1 MIKALRILLF
11 CASALGAP
19 AAISH
24 AEDLEDL
31 APYKILRSL
40 QFIQD
45 SVVLG
50 DHSAI
55 EMQRYMLGAIDK
67 RLRTAGIVQFEDPR
81 NIDAALIYAMS
92 GGNPETLDFL
102 TSRDIEGNFD
112 SRVTDALRQYLNGK
126 GALIVANLAKT
137 IPEYRNSRIGPYL
150 YLILGNAASLQ
161 DPKAAMG
168 YYDWAR
174 LMAPGTIIEEAAL
187 RRSISLSMRGGVP
200 EKGFAY
206 ALSYARRFMTSPY
219 ASQFADIFVELAV
232 TNVSDQTEAKITEIL
247 EFMDRPRQREVYLRI
262 ARRAAIAGL
271 KPLARLAAERADA
284 LSDIAD
290 GKPKALASLYAGLVD
305 VPSADILDAVK
316 QMSAIPE
323 QDLSPRDRAL
333 LQAAQAVAQE
343 VLKAPE
349 PESLTQATVSKVINE
364 ESEQPTGSGESP
376 FAEPVAQTT
385 EKTVDGIEEQ
395 QAKTAESKGDPE
407 HDNFLTA
414 SRSKIDEIDTLLK
427 GEVK

>member
-1 MIKALRILLF
+1 MATIL
-11 CASALGAP
+11 
-19 AAISH
+19 H
-24 AEDLEDL
+24 AEELDDLP
-31 APYKILRSL
+31 PYKILRSL

-67 RLRTAGIVQFEDPR
+67 RLRTAGIAQFEDPR

-112 SRVTDALRQYLNGK
+112 SRITDALRQYLNGK
-126 GALIVANLAKT
+126 GALIVSNLAKA
-137 IPEYRNSRIGPYL
+137 IPEYRNSRIAPYL
-150 YLILGNAASLQ
+150 YLILGNASSLQ
-161 DPKAAMG
+161 DPKAAIG
-168 YYDWAR
+168 YFDWAR

-187 RRSISLSMRGGVP
+187 RRSISLSMRGGMP
-200 EKGFAY
+200 EKGFSY
-206 ALSYARRFMTSPY
+206 SLSYARRFMTSPY

-232 TNVSDQTEAKITEIL
+232 ANFNEQTEGKITEIL
-247 EFMDRPRQREVYLRI
+247 EFMDRARQREVYLRI

-271 KPLARLAAERADA
+271 QPLARLAAARAAA
-284 LSDIAD
+284 LSDIAES
-290 GKPKALASLYAGLVD
+290 KPKALASLYAGLVD
-305 VPSADILDAVK
+305 VPSADILDAIK
-316 QMSAIPE
+316 QMSVIPE

-333 LQAAQAVAQE
+333 LQAAKAVAQE
-343 VLKAPE
+343 VLRPPE
-349 PESLTQATVSKVINE
+349 SESLTQATVSSVIPE
-364 ESEQPTGSGESP
+364 ESNERSGSGESP
-376 FAEPVAQTT
+376 FAEPVAQMADKPT
-385 EKTVDGIEEQ
+385 EGGGEEQ
-395 QAKTAESKGDPE
+395 EANAPENQGNPE

-414 SRSKIDEIDTLLK
+414 GRSKIDEIDMLLK

>member
-1 MIKALRILLF
+1 MIKALRFLLL

-19 AAISH
+19 MAQ
-24 AEDLEDL
+24 AEDFDDL
-31 APYKILRSL
+31 PPYKILRSL

-67 RLRTAGIVQFEDPR
+67 RLRTAGIAQFEDPR

-112 SRVTDALRQYLNGK
+112 SRITDALRQYLNGK
-126 GALIVANLAKT
+126 GALIVANLVKT
-137 IPEYRNSRIGPYL
+137 IPEYRNTRIGPYL

-187 RRSISLSMRGGVP
+187 RRSISLSMRGGMP
-200 EKGFAY
+200 EKGFSY
-206 ALSYARRFMTSPY
+206 SLSYARRFMTSPY
-219 ASQFADIFVELAV
+219 VGQFADIFVELAV
-232 TNVSDQTEAKITEIL
+232 ANFNAETEGKITEIL

-271 KPLARLAAERADA
+271 QPLARLAAQRAEA
-284 LSDIAD
+284 LSDVAD
-290 GKPKALASLYAGLVD
+290 SNKALASLYAGLVD
-305 VPSADILDAVK
+305 VPSADILAAVS
-316 QMSAIPE
+316 QMSSIPE

-333 LQAAQAVAQE
+333 LQAARAVAQE
-343 VLKAPE
+343 VLKAPD
-349 PESLTQATVSKVINE
+349 PDSLTQATVSNVTTE
-364 ESEQPTGSGESP
+364 ASDGPSGSGESP
-376 FAEPVAQTT
+376 FADPAVQGGEQPV
-385 EKTVDGIEEQ
+385 EGGEQ
-395 QAKTAESKGDPE
+395 QVTAPESKSDPE
-407 HDNFLTA
+407 HDNFLA
-414 SRSKIDEIDTLLK
+414 SSRSKIDEIDMLLK

>member
-1 MIKALRILLF
+1 MIKALRILFL

-19 AAISH
+19 VVH
-24 AEDLEDL
+24 AEELDDLP
-31 APYKILRSL
+31 PYKILRSL

-67 RLRTAGIVQFEDPR
+67 RLRTAGIAQFEDPR

-150 YLILGNAASLQ
+150 YLILGNASSLQ
-161 DPKAAMG
+161 DPKAAIG

-187 RRSISLSMRGGVP
+187 RRSISLAIRGGMP
-200 EKGFAY
+200 EKGFSY
-206 ALSYARRFMTSPY
+206 SLSYARRFMTSPY

-232 TNVSDQTEAKITEIL
+232 ANFGEQTQGTISEIL
-247 EFMDRPRQREVYLRI
+247 EFMDRPRRREVYLRI
-262 ARRAAIAGL
+262 ARRAAISGL
-271 KPLARLAAERADA
+271 QPLARLAAERAA
-284 LSDIAD
+284 NLSDVAD
-290 GKPKALASLYAGLVD
+290 GKPNALASLYAGLVD

-316 QMSAIPE
+316 QMSNIPE
-323 QDLSPRDRAL
+323 ADLSPRDRAL
-333 LQAAQAVAQE
+333 LQAAKAVAQE
-343 VLKAPE
+343 VLRAPD
-349 PESLTQATVSKVINE
+349 PESLTQATVSNVTPE
-364 ESEQPTGSGESP
+364 VSSEQSGSGESP
-376 FAEPVAQTT
+376 FAEPVAQ
-385 EKTVDGIEEQ
+385 EADKTVEGGGEQ
-395 QAKTAESKGDPE
+395 EATTLEKQGDPE
-407 HDNFLTA
+407 HDNFLTS
-414 SRSKIDEIDTLLK
+414 SRSKIDEIDMLLK
-427 GEVK
+427 GEAE

>member
-19 AAISH
+19 LAY
-24 AEDLEDL
+24 AEDFENLP
-31 APYKILRSL
+31 PYKILRSL

-67 RLRTAGIVQFEDPR
+67 RLRTAGIAQFDDPR

-112 SRVTDALRQYLNGK
+112 SRITDALRQYLNGK
-126 GALIVANLAKT
+126 GALIVTNLAKT
-137 IPEYRNSRIGPYL
+137 IPEYRNTRIGPYL
-150 YLILGNAASLQ
+150 YLILGNASSLQ

-174 LMAPGTIIEEAAL
+174 LRAPGTIIEEAAL
-187 RRSISLSMRGGVP
+187 RRSISLSMRGAVP

-206 ALSYARRFMTSPY
+206 SLSYARRFMTSPY
-219 ASQFADIFVELAV
+219 ASQFADIFVELVVANF
-232 TNVSDQTEAKITEIL
+232 TEQTEGKITEIL
-247 EFMDRPRQREVYLRI
+247 DFMDRPRQREVYLRI

-271 KPLARLAAERADA
+271 QPLARLAAERADA

-290 GKPKALASLYAGLVD
+290 GKKALASLYAGLVD

-333 LQAAQAVAQE
+333 LRAAKAVAQE
-343 VLKAPE
+343 VLRAPD
-349 PESLTQATVSKVINE
+349 PESLTQATVSNVINE
-364 ESEQPTGSGESP
+364 ESEQQTGSGESP
-376 FAEPVAQTT
+376 FAEPVAQAADPPI
-385 EKTVDGIEEQ
+385 EGNEEQ
-395 QAKTAESKGDPE
+395 QAQASESSSDPE
-407 HDNFLTA
+407 HDNFLTV

>member
-1 MIKALRILLF
+1 MIKALRILFL
-11 CASALGAP
+11 CASALGAQ
-19 AAISH
+19 AVH
-24 AEDLEDL
+24 AEDLDDL
-31 APYKILRSL
+31 PPYKILRSL

-67 RLRTAGIVQFEDPR
+67 RLRTAGIAQFEDPR

-112 SRVTDALRQYLNGK
+112 SRITDALRQYLNGK
-126 GALIVANLAKT
+126 GALIVTNLVKT
-137 IPEYRNSRIGPYL
+137 IPEYRNTRIGPYL
-150 YLILGNAASLQ
+150 YLILGNASSLQ

-187 RRSISLSMRGGVP
+187 RRSVSLSMRAKTP
-200 EKGFAY
+200 DKGFVY
-206 ALSYARRFMTSPY
+206 SLSYARRFMTSPY

-232 TNVSDQTEAKITEIL
+232 ANFSEQTEGKITEIL

-271 KPLARLAAERADA
+271 QPLARLAAERADA

-316 QMSAIPE
+316 QMSNIAE
-323 QDLSPRDRAL
+323 EDLSPRDRAL
-333 LQAAQAVAQE
+333 LQAAKAVAQE
-343 VLKAPE
+343 VLRAPD
-349 PESLTQATVSKVINE
+349 PESLTQATVSKVIPE
-364 ESEQPTGSGESP
+364 ESSEQSGSGESP
-376 FAEPVAQTT
+376 FAEPVAQTADMPT
-385 EKTVDGIEEQ
+385 DGEDQ
-395 QAKTAESKGDPE
+395 QQTNVQVNNGDPE

-414 SRSKIDEIDTLLK
+414 SRSKIDEIDMLLK

>member
-1 MIKALRILLF
+1 MIKALRILLL
-11 CASALGAP
+11 CAAALGAP
-19 AAISH
+19 VAH

-31 APYKILRSL
+31 PPYKILRSL

-67 RLRTAGIVQFEDPR
+67 RLRTAGIAQFEDPR

-112 SRVTDALRQYLNGK
+112 SRITDALRQYLNGK

-137 IPEYRNSRIGPYL
+137 IPEYRNTRIGPYL

-187 RRSISLSMRGGVP
+187 RRSISLSMRGAMP
-200 EKGFAY
+200 EKGFSY
-206 ALSYARRFMTSPY
+206 SLSYARRFMTSPY

-232 TNVSDQTEAKITEIL
+232 ANFSAQTEGKITEIL

-271 KPLARLAAERADA
+271 QPLARLAAERAEA

-290 GKPKALASLYAGLVD
+290 SKKALASLYAGLVD

-316 QMSAIPE
+316 QMSSIPE

-333 LQAAQAVAQE
+333 LQAAKAVAQE
-343 VLKAPE
+343 VLKAPVS
-349 PESLTQATVSKVINE
+349 ESLTQATVSNVTSDT
-364 ESEQPTGSGESP
+364 SEQSSGSGESP
-376 FAEPVAQTT
+376 FADPVSQVV
-385 EKTVDGIEEQ
+385 EQPVDGGEQ
-395 QAKTAESKGDPE
+395 QQVTKPEGESDPE